1 MEQRLRYIDLMKG
14 ITIILVLLHHFIWLN
29 FDVLSV
35 KNNSFE
41 ILYKNQHF
49 FSSIIMPIFFFAS
62 GYCSN
67 FNQKALFFIRKNIK
81 SLIIPGIIFGL
92 FINLIRGQYPFVKY
106 VKMSVYYGYFSFW
119 FLFAL
124 FYGKIIIL
132 WLNII
137 FFKTKYILLI
147 LFIFS
152 MLGALLN
159 DMDLFYNFC
168 MHRQV
173 LNLSIYI
180 GIGMWLRNYSKSDMV
195 SKIGFCI
202 YIILSILFFM
212 GLIDI
217 PVVTAFFGS
226 TFCTEPLHLI
236 YATSGCLTLLYI
248 CKKIGKSNL
257 LENVGKQSLIIYIL
271 HCDILLFMLRLLYK
285 YYYVDSLL
293 STICMGGILSII
305 CICIC
310 YCFALLINTKYLKW
324 TIGKF

>member
-14 ITIILVLLHHFIWLN
+14 ITIILVVLHHFIWLN

-92 FINLIRGQYPFVKY
+92 LINLVRGQCPFVKY
-106 VKMSVYYGYFSFW
+106 VKTSIYYGYFSFW

-124 FYGKIIIL
+124 FYGKIII
-132 WLNII
+132 WGLNKI
-137 FFKTKYILLI
+137 FFTKKYLLLI

-152 MLGALLN
+152 MLSALLN
-159 DMDLFYNFC
+159 DLDLFYNFC

-180 GIGMWLRNYSKSDMV
+180 GVGMWLRNYKKSEMV
-195 SKIGFCI
+195 SKIGVCI
-202 YIILSILFFM
+202 YVILSILFF
-212 GLIDI
+212 GGIIDI
-217 PVVTAFFGS
+217 PVVTASFGS
-226 TFCTEPLHLI
+226 TFGTEPLHLI
-236 YATSGCLTLLYI
+236 YATSGCFALLYV
-248 CKKIGKSNL
+248 CKKVGRFNLFESIGR
-257 LENVGKQSLIIYIL
+257 QSLIIYML
-271 HCDILLFMLRLLYK
+271 HCDILIVLLKLLYK
-285 YYYVDSLL
+285 YNHVDSLV
-293 STICMGGILSII
+293 STIFICVILSVV
-305 CICIC
+305 CICVC
-310 YCFALLINTKYLKW
+310 YCFALLINTKYIKW